1 MGRSRV
7 LVYHTQTGQ
16 TLYNEVNSKQ
26 QEGSERRSCSIATG
40 ESAIS
45 AEDLLRLWKGN
56 STPFDALSRLLAE
69 EFNRIANR
77 GSAVG
82 TRDFACATSSG
93 TP

>member
-45 AEDLLRLWKGN
+45 AEDPQPPNTSQKVPNN
-56 STPFDALSRLLAE
+56 S
-69 EFNRIANR
+69 ANAR
-77 GSAVG
+77 S
-82 TRDFACATSSG
+82 TAT
-93 TP
+93 